1 MIKAEPSW
9 TLRGPAVRN
18 VPFHGLLLLRAGD
31 NPIIHERAGTFLT
44 IPQRVDFSLRGKIR
58 ARLIDFFHWLYCTAI
73 FAR

>member
-9 TLRGPAVRN
+9 TFRGPAVRN

-44 IPQRVDFSLRGKIR
+44 VVLFTPLSGE
-58 ARLIDFFHWLYCTAI
+58 
-73 FAR
+73 